1 VIDAALLLADLRRE
15 VTRLEDDLRERAGTD
30 DEVRETIASEYA
42 RAKEAGRT
50 ALGRDDWREEL
61 LTQGAVAWVLGCVFV
76 RFLEDTGLLDDPWLS
91 GPGDRRGV
99 ARGRRQ
105 VHFQDHPADTDREY
119 LRAAFRAAARFPA
132 VAPLFDERHNL
143 AWRLPISGDAAS
155 ELVDFWARLDA
166 EAEEEGRLRH
176 DFSDERRS
184 TRFLGDLY
192 QDLSDEAKKRYALL
206 QTPEFVESFILDRTL
221 EPALEEFGLP
231 AVRMIDPTCGSGHFL
246 IGAFERLFTRW
257 QDAEPGT
264 NAPALAQKALD
275 AVHGVDI
282 NPFAVAIARFRLL
295 VAALVAC
302 GTHRLA
308 DAHGF
313 TMQVAC
319 GDSLLHGPRDGQFH
333 GFGPAAHRRG
343 IEHHF
348 LTEDVE
354 EVDAILSRGYHA
366 VVGNPP
372 YIVARDRAL
381 NDAYRERYKSCKGK
395 YSLAVPFMERFFE
408 LAAPK
413 GPNGSPVA
421 GFVGKITANS
431 FMKREFGTA
440 LVEDY
445 LPGRDVQTLVDA
457 SGAYIPGHG
466 TPTVLL
472 FGRMRDPRLA
482 DLRVVDGVRGEP
494 RPPDDPARGL
504 VWRSIV
510 DHVDQPGTENGY
522 VRSSDVAREEFAA
535 HPMTLGVGRDLR
547 KRLESGGIRQ
557 RDVIA
562 DIGVFGIP
570 STDELLLRDRADWQ
584 RSNSASEYLR
594 DLVLGDAVRDWRVNA
609 VETAWFPYDGSALQP
624 VAEAAL
630 RALWRGR
637 TVLWERQ
644 TFDRLSYKQEGRPWY
659 EWHQVTL
666 QRLRTPLTITFGEV
680 ATHNHFVLDRGGK
693 VFKQT
698 APVIKLPAEA
708 GEEEHLALLGVLNS
722 STACFWLKQ
731 VCQTKGAH
739 LAQSRTREERY
750 AFNASNVADLPL
762 PAHRPPAIPTALDR
776 LARERADLLAD
787 PGALLAGG
795 REALD
800 EAARRDGEHFARMV
814 SLQEELD
821 WQVLASFGLVDA
833 DVPVPGEQAPALA
846 LGERAFEI
854 VLARRVARD
863 EAETTWF
870 ARHGSTP
877 ITELPDHWPADY
889 HDIVQRRIALIESD
903 RDIGLIERP
912 EGKRRWNQDPW
923 EVRERRALRGWLL
936 DRLEALDLFGEGRFV
951 TAAQLADALRDDE
964 RARLAAARYA
974 GRADAQ
980 LEAVVEEL
988 VLEEAVPHLA
998 AQRLKD
1004 PGLRKH
1010 AAWERTW
1017 DLQRAED
1024 AIDAL
1029 TELDE
1034 DDPRHLSADR
1044 AEARKRAEVGDIAV
1058 PPKYAQ
1064 ADFRRPGFWKL
1075 RGKLDV
1081 PKERFVLVPDGGR
1094 PGDPSPVVGW
1104 AGWDH
1109 ARLALALAN
1118 HVGVLRT
1125 RDGADATRLAP
1136 LLAGVLELLPWV
1148 AQWHPDPDPD
1158 SAQPLAADL
1167 EDFLT
1172 DELAQLSLTRDDLRA
1187 WRPPAPTRGRRA
1199 SGS

>member
-1 VIDAALLLADLRRE
+1 
-15 VTRLEDDLRERAGTD
+15 
-30 DEVRETIASEYA
+30 
-42 RAKEAGRT
+42 
-50 ALGRDDWREEL
+50 
-61 LTQGAVAWVLGCVFV
+61 
-76 RFLEDTGLLDDPWLS
+76 
-91 GPGDRRGV
+91 
-99 ARGRRQ
+99 
-105 VHFQDHPADTDREY
+105 
-119 LRAAFRAAARFPA
+119 
-132 VAPLFDERHNL
+132 
-143 AWRLPISGDAAS
+143 
-155 ELVDFWARLDA
+155 
-166 EAEEEGRLRH
+166 
-176 DFSDERRS
+176 
-184 TRFLGDLY
+184 
-192 QDLSDEAKKRYALL
+192 
-206 QTPEFVESFILDRTL
+206 
-221 EPALEEFGLP
+221 
-231 AVRMIDPTCGSGHFL
+231 MIDPTCGSGHFL

-275 AVHGVDI
+275 AVHGVDV

-295 VAALVAC
+295 VAALGAC
-302 GTHRLA
+302 DIHRLA

-313 TMQVAC
+313 KMQVAC

-348 LTEDVE
+348 LTEDAE
-354 EVDAILSRGYHA
+354 EVDAILSQGYHA

-381 NDAYRERYKSCKGK
+381 NEAYRERYASCKGH
-395 YSLAVPFMERFFE
+395 YALSVPFMERFFE
-408 LAAPK
+408 LASPE
-413 GPNGSPVA
+413 GPNGVPVA
-421 GFVGKITANS
+421 GFVGKITSNS
-431 FMKREFGTA
+431 FMKREFGA
-440 LVEDY
+440 RLIEEY
-445 LPGRDVQTLVDA
+445 LPGVDVHTLVDA

-466 TPTVLL
+466 TPTVLV
-472 FGRMRDPRLA
+472 FGRFRAPRSEEVRA
-482 DLRVVDGVRGEP
+482 VMGIRGEP
-494 RPPDDPARGL
+494 SPPADASRGL
-504 VWRSIV
+504 VWRAIV
-510 DHVDQPGTENGY
+510 EQVD
-522 VRSSDVAREEFAA
+522 RSGSEGDFVSVEDVPRASLAS
-535 HPMTLGVGRDLR
+535 HPWVL
-547 KRLESGGIRQ
+547 SGGGAGALRELLEARSDTLLRTQI
-557 RDVIA
+557 D
-562 DIGVFGIP
+562 DIGFGAV
-570 STDELLLRDRADWQ
+570 TRED
-584 RSNSASEYLR
+584 
-594 DLVLGDAVRDWRVNA
+594 DLFDLDHPTVRRWTIAERHARPLVAGEEMRDWVIRP
-609 VETAWFPYDGSALQP
+609 TGGLWPYDPDLSATTDRP
-624 VAEAAL
+624 VERSLWPWRRQL
-630 RALWRGR
+630 RERVAFGKTQLERGLR
-637 TVLWERQ
+637 WTEYSM
-644 TFDRLSYKQEGRPWY
+644 FFAGRY
-659 EWHQVTL
+659 
-666 QRLRTPLTITFGEV
+666 RTPLTITFAFV

-698 APVIKLPAEA
+698 APVIKLPTHAD
-708 GEEEHLALLGVLNS
+708 EEDHLALLGVLNS
-722 STACFWLKQ
+722 STVCFWLRE
-731 VCQTKGAH
+731 VCQPKSAYDEPWTVRH
-739 LAQSRTREERY
+739 E
-750 AFNASNVADLPL
+750 FNASNVADLPL
-762 PAHRPPAIPTALDR
+762 PAHRPLALPAALDR

-787 PGALLAGG
+787 LGALLAGG

-800 EAARRDGEHFARMV
+800 EAARRDGDIFARMV

-821 WQVLASFGLVDA
+821 WQVMASFGLVDA
-833 DVPVPGEQAPALA
+833 DLPVPGEQAPALA

-863 EAETTWF
+863 EAQTTWF
-870 ARHGSTP
+870 ARHGSTA
-877 ITELPDHWPADY
+877 ITELPDHWPPDY
-889 HDIVQRRIALIESD
+889 RDIMQRRIALIESE
-903 RDIGLIERP
+903 RDVGLIERP
-912 EGKRRWNQDPW
+912 EGKRRWNQEPW
-923 EVRERRALRGWLL
+923 AARERRALRGWLL
-936 DRLEALDLFGEGRFV
+936 DRLEALELFGDGRFV

-974 GRADAQ
+974 GRTDAQ
-980 LEAVVEEL
+980 LEAVVEGL

-1004 PGLRKH
+1004 SGLRKH

-1034 DDPRHLSADR
+1034 DDPRHISADR
-1044 AEARKRAEVGDIAV
+1044 AEARKRAEIGDIAV

-1148 AQWHPDPDPD
+1148 AQWHPEPDPD
-1158 SAQPLAADL
+1158 SGQPLATDL

-1187 WRPPAPTRGRRA
+1187 WRPPATTRGRRA
-1199 SGS
+1199 RGS